1 MAIKLTEAR
10 LRQIIRE
17 EARKL
22 VEMYDDNS
30 LEGMEGVDAEAHR
43 AMNAL
48 ERELKGGMFD
58 PRGLAMGIRVYA
70 VHYGLEGH
78 VVTRHG
84 STGATVETG
93 DGWVC
98 TELEFLNLLG
108 EAWGSE
114 AGEYFKGPFMP
125 ETLRRATMCHKLYLG
140 WEAKHMPEIEA
151 AMETL
156 AM

>member
-1 MAIKLTEAR
+1 MAIKLTESK

-17 EARKL
+17 EVKKM

-30 LEGMEGVDAEAHR
+30 LEGMEGGDAEAHR

-58 PRGLAMGIRVYA
+58 PQGLAMAIREFDDNNRNFGS
-70 VHYGLEGH
+70 GLPVEKDP
-78 VVTRHG
+78 VV
-84 STGATVETG
+84 
-93 DGWVC
+93 
-98 TELEFLNLLG
+98 FLDLLS

-114 AGEYFKGPFMP
+114 AGEYFEGPFMP
-125 ETLRRATMCHKLYLG
+125 ETMRRAMMCHKLYLG
-140 WEAKHMPEIEA
+140 WEAKHAAAIEA
-151 AMETL
+151 AMETY